1 MTVNGDEPPMPD
13 PGVNSLYRHCEHCF
27 PFWLSDFLLEDRLCP
42 TGTQMWRSGTT
53 VLHPIQPESWYL

>member
-27 PFWLSDFLLEDRLCP
+27 PFWPSDFLLTDRVCL
-42 TGTQMWRSGTT
+42 TGTQMWRSGLPYFTQFN
-53 VLHPIQPESWYL
+53 LKAGI